1 MRGTRRFRA
10 TAAALAAV
18 SGIAVIPALM
28 LAAPADAAAFCT
40 GTSLIAG
47 MDPNPVQLRVPTVG
61 NGSGDWNCDLE
72 YGDDNVAVA
81 RLQIA
86 LDTTLA
92 NGCNFGAGLAV
103 DSDYGTLTRNAVTY
117 LQENIFVPVDGEYGP
132 VTAENMEWPVAGSNE
147 TRCGVIKT

>member
-1 MRGTRRFRA
+1 MRFTRRFRA
-10 TAAALAAV
+10 TAGALAVA

-28 LAAPADAAAFCT
+28 SATPADAATFCT

-47 MDPNPVQLRVPTVG
+47 TDPNPVQLRVPTVG
-61 NGSGDWNCDLE
+61 NGTGNWNCDLE

-92 NGCNFGAGLAV
+92 NGCNFGAGLTV
-103 DSDYGTLTRNAVTY
+103 DGDYGTLTRNAVIH
-117 LQENIFVPVDGEYGP
+117 LQENIFVPADGEYGP

-147 TRCGVIKT
+147 TECGVIKT